1 MVSLVSGFLAAQ
13 YTHTRPTAAIW
24 VGMSIAQLNAAREL
38 IRTNPEQYPSLV
50 RGVLPVGDRPEPE
63 IRLWCS
69 GFVAD
74 FFSAES
80 VDSSVKD
87 DIACEVLDVL
97 FGWTNDSDHRVAKL
111 GISILCEVYQR
122 IYQLTWSLGSEM
134 SDKWEQVSK
143 LKSIALARWASQEQ
157 EGITV
162 ACVKLA
168 QIIILA
174 HQQVAHQH
182 PVLDDVLLTAEAAGL
197 LDRLLS
203 IFPHDTNETFGV
215 LSATLNA
222 AVSLALTQPHLS
234 PRIVSYITTF
244 DLSNRTLGT
253 PEQQPLVL
261 RWVAKLFKLCLHP
274 LSRNFPQLQKY
285 MAGLSSF
292 CANESLKRRAEDETM
307 SPSKRLKPS
316 LNDLPPGPQPYK
328 AIYTLVDNMMTAFD
342 ARDLQFD
349 LAVNMAAAGLRKVKA
364 SDLEAC
370 ISFIKERLQKTP
382 IASSNGSWDT
392 ENVAKAEH
400 LKQPAPSNVQ
410 ESTSNTNTSEESV
423 NEVSPGKPNGPSRAA
438 LAVEVPS
445 EFQKY
450 DFVLNRLLGEAPI
463 RVVARLSARGLAVGT
478 PIKQFTQKKLYAQ
491 LVPDF
496 RIQLEPLVLWLSE
509 EYYADSKE
517 NYFNLVS
524 RVVDEI
530 IPRLEL
536 ADSKTFIRLL
546 SELPELNREIIFKIR
561 SSCVDPER
569 SVVGARTLKF
579 LIMFKPPCREDCLD
593 LVEELVK
600 DGVESVRGILSK
612 YRTQQAAAKDEF

>member
-1 MVSLVSGFLAAQ
+1 
-13 YTHTRPTAAIW
+13 
-24 VGMSIAQLNAAREL
+24 MSIAQLNAAKDL

-63 IRLWCS
+63 IRLWCC

-80 VDSSVKD
+80 VESDVKD
-87 DIACEVLDVL
+87 EIACEVLEVL
-97 FGWTNDSDHRVAKL
+97 SYWISDSDHRVAKL

-122 IYQLTWSLGSEM
+122 IYQMTWSLGSEM
-134 SDKWEQVSK
+134 SPKWEQLTE

-157 EGITV
+157 QGTTI

-168 QIIILA
+168 QIIILT
-174 HQQVAHQH
+174 HQQAARHH

-203 IFPHDTNETFGV
+203 IFPNDSHETFCM

-222 AVSLALTQPHLS
+222 SVSLALTQPQLS

-244 DLSNRTLGT
+244 DLSKRTLGT

-261 RWVAKLFKLCLHP
+261 RWVAKLFRLCLQP
-274 LSRNFPQLQKY
+274 LSRNFPQLHKY
-285 MAGLSSF
+285 MAGLCSF
-292 CANESLKRRAEDETM
+292 CANESLKRRAEDET
-307 SPSKRLKPS
+307 SCPSKRLKPS
-316 LNDLPPGPQPYK
+316 QTDLPPGPQPYK

-349 LAVNMAAAGLRKVKA
+349 LAVSMAAAGLRKVKA

-370 ISFIKERLQKTP
+370 ISSIKERLSKTS
-382 IASSNGSWDT
+382 I
-392 ENVAKAEH
+392 
-400 LKQPAPSNVQ
+400 APSNGM
-410 ESTSNTNTSEESV
+410 TNLETVAELEQQNQQSPTNVTPNASKPTTNETSV
-423 NEVSPGKPNGPSRAA
+423 NEEPPQNPKGPSRVA
-438 LAVEVPS
+438 LAVEVPP

-450 DFVLNRLLGEAPI
+450 NLLLNRLLSEAPI
-463 RVVARLSARGLAVGT
+463 RVVARLSARGLGEGT
-478 PIKQFTQKKLYAQ
+478 PIKLFTQKKLYAQ

-496 RIQLEPLVLWLSE
+496 RTSLEPLVLWLSE
-509 EYYADSKE
+509 EYYAASKE
-517 NYFNLVS
+517 HYYNLVS
-524 RVVDEI
+524 RVVDEV
-530 IPRLEL
+530 IPKLEL

-593 LVEELVK
+593 LAEELVK
-600 DGVESVRGILSK
+600 EGVESVQGILSR
-612 YRTQQAAAKDEF
+612 YRTHPDVAKNER